1 MLFSPI
7 NGWIWSPI
15 FFQETIQRRDEIF
28 EEPGDAVLLSDAV
41 CSEHHGWAVW
51 WRGSYGWAGMS
62 DDSDED

>member
-1 MLFSPI
+1 MAGF
-7 NGWIWSPI
+7 GAQF

-51 WRGSYGWAGMS
+51 WRGSCGWAGMS